1 MDGFLKIFEKFT
13 VIVLILLMVVIII
26 VATFVTGSAVVQYIF
41 SSPNYLIDDIE
52 LLDILGYILLI
63 LIGIELLETV
73 KAYLYEHIIHVEV
86 VLEVA
91 LIAVARKVIL
101 LDYKEYSG
109 LYGPGYCRAD
119 NGSFG
124 WVLSGK
130 ARSIFQKRFR
140 RSKIVLKI
148 LYSAK
153 SHLSIFLSKP

>member
-1 MDGFLKIFEKFT
+1 MDKFLKIFEKYV
-13 VIVLILLMVVIII
+13 VIVLILLMVMIIV
-26 VATFVTGSAVVQYIF
+26 VATFVTSSTILRYIL

-73 KAYLYEHIIHVEV
+73 KAYLYDHIIHVEV

-109 LYGPGYCRAD
+109 LT
-119 NGSFG
+119 
-124 WVLSGK
+124 VLAIAVLIIAPRLDFTWKS
-130 ARSIFQKRFR
+130 AVVL
-140 RSKIVLKI
+140 SKIVQKI
-148 LYSAK
+148 QNSARNM
-153 SHLSIFLSKP
+153 IFNWVF

>member
-1 MDGFLKIFEKFT
+1 MDKFLKIFEKYV
-13 VIVLILLMVVIII
+13 VIVLILLMVMIIV
-26 VATFVTGSAVVQYIF
+26 VATFVTSSAIVRYIF

-73 KAYLYEHIIHVEV
+73 KAYLYDHIIHVEV

-109 LYGPGYCRAD
+109 LTVLAIAVLIIALSIGFYLEKRGRSFK
-119 NGSFG
+119 NGSEDP
-124 WVLSGK
+124 K
-130 ARSIFQKRFR
+130 
-140 RSKIVLKI
+140 
-148 LYSAK
+148 
-153 SHLSIFLSKP
+153 